1 MKKIL
6 FLMLFIISILS
17 FSNPLSLI
25 FKDAIVNFEEMKPGQ
40 HKLSEDEN
48 VLWVEGSKSWN
59 IKENKY
65 NFSFNI
71 IDLNEFTDEIKEI
84 EDNIYEVKDSNKI
97 LFYNSSFGKWAITDK
112 KNISFITN
120 SKYLTV
126 DSDENVLVA
135 TYKNASWNVVYEL
148 YPDGRFTKN
157 VEILNVDDLKNSK
170 VYLINDYL
178 QENIQN
184 FSLMTRNIATESKS
198 YDFQENIVQ
207 NIYTLDLGI
216 LDINSEKAV
225 INIDSRKIVLF
236 EDYLEIPLSYS
247 VQNTNPYITRYIENT
262 KENGLGIEIPKGKLW
277 INEEFDD
284 KIVPLNKLEI
294 SSHSIGESIIL
305 NMGKSWNFNYSN
317 NIISNVK
324 INDETIMTQRKI
336 ELSNLSN
343 DYKWIL
349 ISEKTANI
357 LLDDFSINGD
367 YDTLIDDSKK
377 GEINLKVKMKP
388 NSNISLNI
396 IYIK

>member
-1 MKKIL
+1 MIL
-6 FLMLFIISILS
+6 
-17 FSNPLSLI
+17 
-25 FKDAIVNFEEMKPGQ
+25 
-40 HKLSEDEN
+40 
-48 VLWVEGSKSWN
+48 
-59 IKENKY
+59 NKY

-157 VEILNVDDLKNSK
+157 VEILNVDNLKNSK

-262 KENGLGIEIPKGKLW
+262 KENGLGIEIPQGKLW

-294 SSHSIGESIIL
+294 SSYSIGESIIL
-305 NMGKSWNFNYSN
+305 NMGKNWNFNYSN
-317 NIISNVK
+317 NIISSVK

-396 IYIK
+396 IYKK